1 MPLDFRPVHTHMP
14 PRPYWSRSALTA
26 HLGRLTEE
34 VLNDWVRN
42 VGASVEATMTPD
54 RLDVATLLNAETAK
68 ALKAFSALAN
78 KNTGATHPLDRDRWF
93 KFIILAHLGS
103 AQLDTETLYRWFS
116 EEEG

>member
-1 MPLDFRPVHTHMP
+1 
-14 PRPYWSRSALTA
+14 
-26 HLGRLTEE
+26 
-34 VLNDWVRN
+34 
-42 VGASVEATMTPD
+42 MTPD

-103 AQLDTETLYRWFS
+103 AQLDTETLYRWFR
-116 EEEG
+116 EEEGWPDDQANNLAIAFGFGSDLLTKYDKSRPR